1 MGQEMPAR
9 QPASPC
15 PRFPL
20 SRFALL
26 PLLLVLLFVPN
37 ELQLRVRA
45 SAHMQKIWS
54 KNSLKILP
62 FGANF
67 RLETTPAEMHKI
79 TAAPPSATAPGGA
92 LEAPLAAPKYGTL
105 IPNRIFVGGIS
116 GDTTEADL
124 TRVFSAYGTVKSTK
138 IIVDRAGVS
147 KGYGFVTFE
156 TEQEAQRLQ
165 ADGECVVLRDRK
177 LNIAP
182 AIKKQPNPLQSIVT
196 TNGAVYYTT
205 TPPAPISN
213 IPMDQFAAAVYPP
226 DTQPQMPHHAPP
238 HAAWEFDDGSNNN
251 NRSNSKSNISVTNW
265 RMSM

>member
-1 MGQEMPAR
+1 
-9 QPASPC
+9 
-15 PRFPL
+15 
-20 SRFALL
+20 
-26 PLLLVLLFVPN
+26 
-37 ELQLRVRA
+37 
-45 SAHMQKIWS
+45 
-54 KNSLKILP
+54 
-62 FGANF
+62 
-67 RLETTPAEMHKI
+67 MHKI
-79 TAAPPSATAPGGA
+79 SAAPTAATAPTAG

-165 ADGECVVLRDRK
+165 AEGECVVLRDRK

-182 AIKKQPNPLQSIVT
+182 AIKKQVSWPNPLQSIVA

-205 TPPAPISN
+205 TPPAPMSN
-213 IPMDQFAAAVYPP
+213 IPMDQFATAVYPP
-226 DTQPQMPHHAPP
+226 AAGVPAIYPPSAMQYQPFYQYYSVPMNVPTIWPQNYQDTQTQMPQQSPQL
-238 HAAWEFDDGSNNN
+238 AAWDFDDGSNSNN
-251 NRSNSKSNISVTNW
+251 NRNVSRANNISVNNW
-265 RMSM
+265 RMAM